1 MWEQIIETG
10 ASGIQVGLRC
20 TRIRSTIASVTQT
33 SERNTDV
40 LIIGGGMAGLT
51 AAGEL
56 ERAGCSVLALDKGR
70 GVGGRLATRRTDLG
84 AFDHGAQFFTARDP
98 QFRSRVEAWQ
108 AAGIVRAWATGFA
121 LADGTFKRDGETRF
135 CGVSGMAS
143 IAKHLAHGLDVR
155 VNAKVVRVQTKGDGW
170 VVTTEAGERFSGRAL
185 LLTPP
190 VPQSLALLATG
201 DFPVPTRMRGELEQI
216 EYAPCLAVLAQ
227 LSGPSLI
234 PEPGGLWFDG
244 EPVSWMADNQRKG
257 VSSAAGAAVTIH
269 AGPQF
274 SRAHWEAPEGEVTA
288 ALLAVA
294 APWLGSVPV
303 QTQLHRWRYSLP
315 LRVHPERCLVV
326 REPAPL
332 VFAGDAFGGPRV
344 EGAALSG
351 LAACAA
357 LAKLLT

>member
-1 MWEQIIETG
+1 M
-10 ASGIQVGLRC
+10 
-20 TRIRSTIASVTQT
+20 
-33 SERNTDV
+33 DV
-40 LIIGGGMAGLT
+40 VVIGAGLSGLL
-51 AAGEL
+51 AAARLQSGGA
-56 ERAGCSVLALDKGR
+56 RVLVLDKGR

-98 QFRSRVEAWQ
+98 QFRLLVEAWQ

-121 LADGTFKRDGETRF
+121 LADGTFKRDGETRY

-143 IAKHLAHGLDVR
+143 ISKHLAYGLDVR
-155 VNAKVVRVQTKGDGW
+155 VSAKVVRVQTEDRGW
-170 VVTTEAGERFSGRAL
+170 VVTTEAGERLSGRAL

-190 VPQSLALLATG
+190 VPQSLELLATG
-201 DFPVPTRMRGELEQI
+201 DFPLPEQVRSDLKQI
-216 EYAPCLAVLAQ
+216 EYAPCLAVLVQ
-227 LSGPSLI
+227 LSGPSRI

-269 AGPQF
+269 AGQQF
-274 SRAHWEAPEGEVTA
+274 SRAHWETPEGEVTA
-288 ALLAVA
+288 MLLAVA

-315 LRVHPERCLVV
+315 LRVHPERCVV
-326 REPAPL
+326 LCEPAPL
-332 VFAGDAFGGPRV
+332 AFAGDAFGGPRV

-351 LAACAA
+351 LAAGAA
-357 LAKLLT
+357 LANLL

>member
-1 MWEQIIETG
+1 
-10 ASGIQVGLRC
+10 
-20 TRIRSTIASVTQT
+20 
-33 SERNTDV
+33 
-40 LIIGGGMAGLT
+40 MAGLT

-56 ERAGCSVLALDKGR
+56 QRAGCRVLVLDKGR

-108 AAGIVRAWATGFA
+108 AARIVRAWATGFA

-135 CGVSGMAS
+135 CGVNGMAS

-155 VNAKVVRVQTKGDGW
+155 VNAKVIRVQTEGDGW
-170 VVTTEAGERFSGRAL
+170 VVTTEAGECFSGRAL
-185 LLTPP
+185 LLTLP
-190 VPQSLALLATG
+190 VPQSLELQATG
-201 DFPVPTRMRGELEQI
+201 SFPLPEQVQSNLKRI

-227 LSGPSLI
+227 LSGPSRI

-244 EPVSWMADNQRKG
+244 EPISWMADNQRKG
-257 VSSAAGAAVTIH
+257 VSSGAGASVTIH

-274 SRAHWEAPEGEVTA
+274 SRAHWETPEAEVTA
-288 ALLAVA
+288 TLLAA
-294 APWLGSVPV
+294 AVPWLGSVPV

-326 REPAPL
+326 REPAAI

-351 LAACAA
+351 LAAGAA
-357 LAKLLT
+357 LAKLL

>member
-1 MWEQIIETG
+1 MNPDSEMDVIVVGAGISG
-10 ASGIQVGLRC
+10 LLASGALQ
-20 TRIRSTIASVTQT
+20 ASGA
-33 SERNTDV
+33 RV
-40 LIIGGGMAGLT
+40 L
-51 AAGEL
+51 
-56 ERAGCSVLALDKGR
+56 VLDKSR

-98 QFRSRVEAWQ
+98 QFRLLVEAWVT
-108 AAGIVRAWATGFA
+108 AGIVRAWATGFA

-135 CGVSGMAS
+135 CGVTGMAA

-155 VNAKVVRVQTKGDGW
+155 VNAKVVRVQTEGDGW

-190 VPQSLALLATG
+190 VPQSLDLLATG
-201 DFPVPTRMRGELEQI
+201 NFPLPEQVRSDLEHF

-227 LSGPSLI
+227 LSGPGRI

-244 EPVSWMADNQRKG
+244 EPISWMADNQRKG
-257 VSSAAGAAVTIH
+257 VSSAAGAAITIH

-274 SRAHWEAPEGEVTA
+274 SRAHWEAPEAEVTA
-288 ALLAVA
+288 TLLAAA

-303 QTQLHRWRYSLP
+303 HSQLHRWRYSLP
-315 LRVHPERCLVV
+315 LRVHPERCFVV

-351 LAACAA
+351 LAAGAA
-357 LAKLLT
+357 LAKLL

>member
-1 MWEQIIETG
+1 M
-10 ASGIQVGLRC
+10 
-20 TRIRSTIASVTQT
+20 
-33 SERNTDV
+33 DV
-40 LIIGGGMAGLT
+40 VVIGAGLSGLL
-51 AAGEL
+51 AAARLQSGGA
-56 ERAGCSVLALDKGR
+56 RVLVLDKGR
-70 GVGGRLATRRTDLG
+70 GVGGRLATRRTDAG
-84 AFDHGAQFFTARDP
+84 SFDHGAQFFTARDP
-98 QFRSRVEAWQ
+98 QFRLLVEAWQ

-135 CGVSGMAS
+135 CGVNEMAS

-155 VNAKVVRVQTKGDGW
+155 VSAKVVRVQTEGRGW

-190 VPQSLALLATG
+190 VPQSLELLATG
-201 DFPVPTRMRGELEQI
+201 DFLLPEPVRGELRQI

-274 SRAHWEAPEGEVTA
+274 SRAHWETPEGEVTA
-288 ALLAVA
+288 TLLAVA

-315 LRVHPERCLVV
+315 LRVHPERCVVV

-332 VFAGDAFGGPRV
+332 AFAGDAFGGPRV

-351 LAACAA
+351 LAAGAA
-357 LAKLLT
+357 LANLL